1 MPRFGMLENCGFLLG
16 SHWDIIMFI
25 IQLLSYRIS
34 HHINQLMHDFVYQPI
49 KPSWDIGVLVLKR
62 WTSRHPNDI
71 QDQAEKKPNQIP
83 RWVDFST
90 QKQWHV
96 LSELYKTPTITC
108 RMSDTHTHTLC
119 TYPFSKLFL
128 VFLTLII
135 LFFVSPQ
142 QVLEVPGLLESY
154 PNYDINLMRRI
165 QTDMDRQV
173 DKKNGN
179 RNAK

>member
-83 RWVDFST
+83 RWVDFQHKNSDMFCQSFT
-90 QKQWHV
+90 KHPQSHV
-96 LSELYKTPTITC
+96 ECQTH
-108 RMSDTHTHTLC
+108 THTHTLHI
-119 TYPFSKLFL
+119 PIFHL
-128 VFLTLII
+128 VFGISNLNHP
-135 LFFVSPQ
+135 FF
-142 QVLEVPGLLESY
+142 LCLH
-154 PNYDINLMRRI
+154 
-165 QTDMDRQV
+165 
-173 DKKNGN
+173 N
-179 RNAK
+179 RS

>member
-135 LFFVSPQ
+135 LFFCVSTT
-142 QVLEVPGLLESY
+142 GLRGARSSWVIPKLRY
-154 PNYDINLMRRI
+154 KPY
-165 QTDMDRQV
+165 
-173 DKKNGN
+173 
-179 RNAK
+179 AKDTNWYGSTSR

>member
-83 RWVDFST
+83 RWVDFQHKNSDMFCQSFT
-90 QKQWHV
+90 KHPQSHV
-96 LSELYKTPTITC
+96 EC
-108 RMSDTHTHTLC
+108 QTHTHTLC
-119 TYPFSKLFL
+119 TYPFSTLFL

-135 LFFVSPQ
+135 LFFCVSTT
-142 QVLEVPGLLESY
+142 GLRGARSSWVIPKLRY
-154 PNYDINLMRRI
+154 KPY
-165 QTDMDRQV
+165 
-173 DKKNGN
+173 
-179 RNAK
+179 AKDTNWYGSTSR

>member
-83 RWVDFST
+83 RWVDFQHKNSDMFCQSFT
-90 QKQWHV
+90 KHPQSHV
-96 LSELYKTPTITC
+96 EC
-108 RMSDTHTHTLC
+108 QTHTHLKGIC
-119 TYPFSKLFL
+119 TVFFL
-128 VFLTLII
+128 SECCYGLIVSVRVDSTQSICGQPLTVMLPDSLALIP
-135 LFFVSPQ
+135 S
-142 QVLEVPGLLESY
+142 
-154 PNYDINLMRRI
+154 
-165 QTDMDRQV
+165 
-173 DKKNGN
+173 
-179 RNAK
+179 